1 MIIKKNKFFKNK
13 KILIYGL
20 GKSGLSAKSFLKNSK
35 VDLYDDNFRANNIL
49 SNTEI
54 KKKKYDFIVI
64 SPGINILKCSLKNF
78 LKKNKQKIITDLDIF
93 YLEYS
98 VRNIIGITGTNGKS
112 TTSKLIYDIL
122 LKNKKDVRL
131 VGNFGKPI
139 LDEKNI
145 KKSTIFI
152 VEVSS
157 YQLDY
162 SQFFKC
168 NYSILLNI
176 SPDHL
181 ERHGNLKKYINVK
194 LKILK
199 NQENEGIGLID
210 NDNRIIKEVVKNK
223 IKSKYF
229 KINSKKRTNKIRGIK
244 NPYFRTKNNQRNL
257 NFVFKLSEILKI
269 KNKSVISAINKF
281 KGLNFR
287 QQIIFDSRNLR
298 IINDSKSTS
307 FSSSIDLIKSY
318 DNVFWIVGGIPKLKD
333 KFNLEKKFFK
343 NINVYICGKNNYF
356 FVKIFNRKLK
366 YQVFSNLNKT
376 IQKIFKDIKINNKK
390 KINVIFSP
398 SAASFDVYRNF
409 EERGKKFNL
418 IIKKFLNKKI

>member
-78 LKKNKQKIITDLDIF
+78 LKKNKDKIITDLDIF

-269 KNKSVISAINKF
+269 QNKSVISAINKF

-343 NINVYICGKNNYF
+343 D
-356 FVKIFNRKLK
+356 RK
-366 YQVFSNLNKT
+366 S
-376 IQKIFKDIKINNKK
+376 KK
-390 KINVIFSP
+390 KNS
-398 SAASFDVYRNF
+398 
-409 EERGKKFNL
+409 
-418 IIKKFLNKKI
+418 